1 MQNRI
6 ILHQVKDGQVQVMGI
21 RVDYDILYNHPFIK
35 EQIKRDT
42 EALLEER
49 GIRVLKDNGVIE
61 EDEHDDEE

>member
-21 RVDYDILYNHPFIK
+21 RVGYDILYNHPFIK